1 MFFAGKIVVMS
12 NTLKL
17 GIAGIRGIWGDSLTQ
32 ENAEQFVR
40 LFAEIMNVKK
50 VVLGGDTRASHD
62 DLKKSVITG
71 LQKAGCQIIDYGVV
85 PTPTLAL
92 MIRKESADGGIMMT
106 ASHNPPEWN
115 GLKFF
120 SSQGIFIH
128 PTKMMELCNRYTS
141 ENLVIGEDKIKEST
155 LTVSDTAIQTHVHE
169 IMRHTPVDLIASQGM
184 KVVIDMDNGAGTAID
199 PYFAHQFGLDATLL
213 FEKTDGNFER
223 NPEPVPGALTQLSE
237 TVRKNAAA
245 VGFAQDPD
253 ADRLVLVDDRGNILS
268 EDYTL
273 ALAMRYYLS
282 KHPDPKGKLVV
293 ANLSTS
299 RIFDDVAHEFG
310 CKTLRTKIG
319 EVYVA
324 SAIVEQDA
332 IFGGE
337 GSSSGVIWS
346 DIGYVR
352 DSVAG
357 MALILSYMAETG
369 KTISQLVD
377 ELPKYE
383 NIKDKKTV
391 DNQEQVEEMLEKVKT
406 IFANEDLD
414 FTDGVKVNFEN
425 GWLHVRASNTE
436 PLVRIFAEAVTR
448 DEAQGWINQI
458 VEK

>member
-1 MFFAGKIVVMS
+1 MS

-17 GIAGIRGIWGDSLTQ
+17 GIAGIRGIWNESLNA
-32 ENAEQFVR
+32 ENAEQFAR
-40 LFAEIMNVKK
+40 LFVETMNVKK
-50 VVLGGDTRASHD
+50 VIVGGDTRASHD
-62 DLKKSVITG
+62 ELKAAVIVG
-71 LQKAGCQIIDYGVV
+71 LRKMGCHIIDCGVV
-85 PTPTLAL
+85 PTPTLA
-92 MIRKESADGGIMMT
+92 MMVRKESADGGIMMT

-120 SSQGIFIH
+120 SPQGIFIN
-128 PTKMMELCNRYTS
+128 PTKMMALCDRYTLG
-141 ENLVIGEDKIKEST
+141 NLVIGADKTEESMLT
-155 LTVSDTAIQTHVHE
+155 LLDTGIQTHVHE
-169 IMRHTPVDLIASQGM
+169 IMHQTPVDLITSQNI

-199 PYFAHQFGLDATLL
+199 PYFVEQFGLDATLL

-223 NPEPVPGALTQLSE
+223 HPEPVPSALTKLSE
-237 TVRKNAAA
+237 VVKETGAA

-253 ADRLVLVDDRGNILS
+253 ADRLVLCDEAGNILS

-273 ALAMRYYLS
+273 ALSMRYYLS
-282 KHPDPKGKLVV
+282 KHTDPKDKLVV

-299 RIFDDVAHEFG
+299 RIFDDVAAEFG
-310 CKTLRTKIG
+310 CNVLRTKIG
-319 EVYVA
+319 EVHVA
-324 SAIVEQDA
+324 EAIVEEDA

-383 NIKDKKTV
+383 NIKDKKVV
-391 DNQEQVEEMLEKVKT
+391 DNQDQVDELLEKVRT
-406 IFANEDLD
+406 TFDGEDMD

-448 DEAQGWINQI
+448 EEAQGWINKV
-458 VEK
+458 VEN